1 MRIKIMP
8 DYECA
13 PLWWDQPDKVGNI
26 HPEDLKLSPELG
38 ADLWAWA
45 AVYDATLNYDNPMDS
60 GFATSSDEHLFHE
73 NGKRL
78 ALRTAAELGDRAA
91 VRYWLDG

>member
-1 MRIKIMP
+1 MQIKIMA
-8 DYECA
+8 DYDCS

-26 HPEDLKLSPELG
+26 HPEELKLSLELS

-45 AVYDATLNYDNPMDS
+45 AVYDATLNRGNPIES
-60 GFATSSDEHLFHE
+60 GFATAADELSFHE

-78 ALRTAAELGDRAA
+78 AERAAIEMRDRAE
-91 VRYWLDG
+91 VRYYLDG

>member
-1 MRIKIMP
+1 MRIKIMA

-26 HPEDLKLSPELG
+26 RPEELMLSSELS

-45 AVYDATLNYDNPMDS
+45 ATYDATFNRDDPINS
-60 GFATSSDEHLFHE
+60 GFVTAADEYSFHE
-73 NGKRL
+73 SGKRL
-78 ALRTAAELGDRAA
+78 VQRTAVELQDRAE
-91 VRYWLDG
+91 VRYWRDV